1 MHLLPRKTPSKKA
14 TAEAMFDRL
23 KAFFGNPAGYHTRL
37 PDADASHA
45 MGALMVRAAK
55 ADASYLFEEI
65 AMIDRILAKRH
76 NINPVAA
83 AKLRAECEV
92 LERVMPDTD
101 DIATILEH
109 AISTEEKEATLIAL
123 WQVVFADGV
132 KRPSEDALLH
142 QIEAVLG
149 VPPARALELQ
159 IEAQK
164 DTRG

>member
-1 MHLLPRKTPSKKA
+1 
-14 TAEAMFDRL
+14 MFDRL
-23 KAFFGNPAGYHTRL
+23 KAFFGNPAGYHTPL
-37 PDADASHA
+37 PQADASHA

-55 ADASYLFEEI
+55 ADESYLFEEI

-109 AISTEEKEATLIAL
+109 AISTEEKEATLLAL
-123 WQVVFADGV
+123 WHVVFADGV
-132 KRPSEDALLH
+132 KRPSEDNLLH
-142 QIEAVLG
+142 HIEDVLG

-159 IEAQK
+159 NEAQQ
-164 DTRG
+164 DMNG